1 MRQLSHWST
10 LMAKAT
16 RDALPRREREIM
28 NALFRLANRATAEE
42 IRAQLADAPS
52 GSSVRVMLARLE
64 KKGYL
69 RHAVDGVRYVYSATE
84 SPDKAKRTA
93 LQRYVQTFFGGSL
106 AQMVASLVRQESWT
120 EKELEELAA
129 EIQRARKEKSR

>member
-1 MRQLSHWST
+1 
-10 LMAKAT
+10 MAKAAH
-16 RDALPRREREIM
+16 DLLSRREREIM
-28 NALFRLANRATAEE
+28 NALFALGNRATAED
-42 IRAQLADAPS
+42 IRARLADPPT

-64 KKGYL
+64 KKGLL
-69 RHAVDGVRYVYSATE
+69 RHDVDGVRFVYSATE

-93 LQRYVQTFFGGSL
+93 LRRYVQTFFGGSL

-120 EKELEELAA
+120 EKELEDLAA